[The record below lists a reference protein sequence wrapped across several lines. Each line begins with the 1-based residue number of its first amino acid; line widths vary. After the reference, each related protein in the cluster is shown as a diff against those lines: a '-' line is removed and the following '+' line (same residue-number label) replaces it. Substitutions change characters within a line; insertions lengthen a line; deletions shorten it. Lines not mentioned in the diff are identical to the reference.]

1 MTNRVKKGFGM
12 VSTTVMR
19 NPELSL
25 GEKALYAYLSTY
37 ASSSNDELFVAI
49 NKMASEC
56 NIGVSTVK
64 RYLATLEKKNIISR
78 VSRGHK
84 VSKITILLK

>member
-37 ASSSNDELFVAI
+37 ANSSNDELFVAI

>member
-12 VSTTVMR
+12 VSNTVMR
-19 NPELSL
+19 DPELSL

-37 ASSSNDELFVAI
+37 ANSSSDELFVAI

-56 NIGVSTVK
+56 NIGQSTVK
-64 RYLATLEKKNIISR
+64 RYLATLEKKKIISR

>member
-25 GEKALYAYLSTY
+25 GEKALYA
-37 ASSSNDELFVAI
+37 
-49 NKMASEC
+49 
-56 NIGVSTVK
+56 
-64 RYLATLEKKNIISR
+64 
-78 VSRGHK
+78 
-84 VSKITILLK
+84 